1 MLGIDQGERECE
13 EEFEDALLVELI
25 RENFSEA
32 EGQLLLKM
40 LDSNDERIKTAKTV
54 YDVTYDKEDLLK
66 TLQFLVDQDM
76 EPL

>member
-1 MLGIDQGERECE
+1 
-13 EEFEDALLVELI
+13 
-25 RENFSEA
+25 
-32 EGQLLLKM
+32 M